1 MNKQVK
7 NSLLEEM
14 RHEKNYI
21 AAYVLM
27 NLQFIGITDDLEI
40 HFYNVKKISDKYI
53 LEKAGIT
60 YDLNNTSVA
69 KNKKIYKTEYFLDG
83 SYKFEF
89 SDFNDTKRFEELL
102 HKSNIELYTNVK
114 SSTKIKSNTNSK
126 TDLLSNSKKI
136 SIQWINILVLITSL
150 IAVFVPGVAVI
161 TIILVIYAMR
171 ETKTVKSEILPDII
185 YYNQIKPETD
195 KLKSQSQALE
205 SKIND
210 ANEELDKLSRRYN
223 DKVISIEEINKSLN
237 SKYDE
242 LDIHDLE
249 ITNFEEISSSEIKNK
264 LSLITLKEKDLVKE
278 NGVKVYSNSFTK
290 SELNNKV
297 KQIVRSFNAECDFYL
312 SNVSA
317 SNIDTYRDKIVRA
330 FETVNRLY
338 KKDNVELSKELLQLK
353 LQRLNHVYD
362 FELKREQ
369 EKELQKAAR
378 EQMLE
383 EQRVQ
388 QEIERQRKEI
398 AKEEKHFNTEINK
411 LMKFLQKTT
420 SEVEKELYLSKI
432 QELEGKL
439 KDLEKDKTDIENRAA
454 NTRAGYVY
462 IISNIGSFGENV
474 YKIGVTRRLEPMDRI
489 QELSS
494 ASVPFPFDVHAMIFS
509 DDAPKLETTLHQHFR
524 DREINKV
531 NARKEFFNVGL
542 DEIEKVVKNK
552 HNDTVEFTLV
562 PVATEY
568 RETVKYNDKQ
578 EEVG

>member
-1 MNKQVK
+1 MNNKIRK
-7 NSLLEEM
+7 SLLKEM
-14 RHEKNYI
+14 IEEKNYK
-21 AAYVLM
+21 AAYILL
-27 NLQFIGITDDLEI
+27 NIQFIGITDNLEI
-40 HFYNVKKISDKYI
+40 HIYNVKKVSDEYI
-53 LEKAGIT
+53 LEKTDVT
-60 YDLNNTSVA
+60 YDLNNTSITR
-69 KNKKIYKTEYFLDG
+69 NKKIYKIEYYLDS

-89 SDFNDTKRFEELL
+89 SDYNDNKDFEEFL
-102 HKSNIELYTNVK
+102 KENNINMH
-114 SSTKIKSNTNSK
+114 TNSK
-126 TDLLSNSKKI
+126 SKNNNKEGSLDKI
-136 SIQWINILVLITSL
+136 KKLTVQWINIWILITSI
-150 IAVFVPGVAVI
+150 IAIILPGAALL
-161 TIILVIYAMR
+161 TIALVIYAMK
-171 ETKTVKSEILPDII
+171 ETKTVKSEIVPNIT
-185 YYNQIKPETD
+185 YYNQVKSETE
-195 KLKSQSQALE
+195 KLNKQYLE
-205 SKIND
+205 LENKIND
-210 ANEELDKLSRRYN
+210 AGEELDTLSRRYN
-223 DKVISIEEINKSLN
+223 EKVISIEEINKSLN

-264 LSLITLKEKDLVKE
+264 LSIITLKEKDLVKE
-278 NGVKVYSNSFTK
+278 NGVKIYNNSFTK

-297 KQIVRSFNAECDFYL
+297 KQIVRTFNAECDFYL

-317 SNIDTYRDKIVRA
+317 SNIDTYRDRIVRA

-338 KKDNVELSKELLQLK
+338 KKDSIELSKELLKLK

-362 FELKREQ
+362 FELKKEQ

-398 AKEEKHFNTEINK
+398 NKEEKHFNKEINK

-432 QELEGKL
+432 QEFESKL
-439 KDLEKDKTDIENRAA
+439 KDLEKDKQDVENRAA

-462 IISNIGSFGENV
+462 VISNIGSFGENV

-509 DDAPKLETTLHQHFR
+509 EDAPKLETTLHKHFR
-524 DREINKV
+524 NREINKV
-531 NARKEFFNVGL
+531 NSRKEFFNVEL
-542 DEIEKVVKNK
+542 DEIEKVVTNN

-568 RETVKYNDKQ
+568 RETIKHNENQK
-578 EEVG
+578 EVG